1 MQADNF
7 LLSVCFRAIC
17 ININAA
23 ASCNHYSKTDWMGMS
38 GTNDFYYFWG
48 VNYLLIILGAVS
60 LGLGVAG
67 MFLPVL
73 PTTPFLLLTAWCWMK
88 GSPRLHAW
96 LMAHPKLGPY
106 IRDFQEHK
114 CINCGCKYCWPPLP
128 PELLFTY
135 CPSRPRNEHE
145 KAGPLLRGR
154 PGRFIYA
161 HLRIPEHR
169 RPRLPYR

>member
-1 MQADNF
+1 MAGK
-7 LLSVCFRAIC
+7 RR
-17 ININAA
+17 
-23 ASCNHYSKTDWMGMS
+23 
-38 GTNDFYYFWG
+38 TNDFCYFWG

-88 GSPRLHAW
+88 GSPRLHVW

-114 CINCGCKYCWPPLP
+114 CISRRVKAVSVTTLWLTIALSIILVRPLW
-128 PELLFTY
+128 
-135 CPSRPRNEHE
+135 
-145 KAGPLLRGR
+145 
-154 PGRFIYA
+154 
-161 HLRIPEHR
+161 LRIKKPVPDEETGPSNQILNTR
-169 RPRLPYR
+169 MKNYLCASTNSWASETPSSVQRTSYL

>member
-1 MQADNF
+1 M
-7 LLSVCFRAIC
+7 
-17 ININAA
+17 
-23 ASCNHYSKTDWMGMS
+23 K
-38 GTNDFYYFWG
+38 
-48 VNYLLIILGAVS
+48 NYLLIILGAVS

-114 CINCGCKYCWPPLP
+114 CI
-128 PELLFTY
+128 
-135 CPSRPRNEHE
+135 SRRV
-145 KAGPLLRGR
+145 KAVSVTTLWLTIALSI
-154 PGRFIYA
+154 FLV
-161 HLRIPEHR
+161 HQLSFKTKK
-169 RPRLPYR
+169 

>member
-23 ASCNHYSKTDWMGMS
+23 ASCNHYSKTDWMGTS
-38 GTNDFYYFWG
+38 GTNDFCYFWG

-88 GSPRLHAW
+88 GAPRLHAW

-114 CINCGCKYCWPPLP
+114 CISRRVKAVSVTTLWLTIALSIILVRPLW
-128 PELLFTY
+128 
-135 CPSRPRNEHE
+135 
-145 KAGPLLRGR
+145 
-154 PGRFIYA
+154 
-161 HLRIPEHR
+161 LRILLAAVAAGVTVHILSFKTKE
-169 RPRLPYR
+169 

>member
-1 MQADNF
+1 MAGK
-7 LLSVCFRAIC
+7 RR
-17 ININAA
+17 
-23 ASCNHYSKTDWMGMS
+23 
-38 GTNDFYYFWG
+38 TNDFCYFWG

-88 GSPRLHAW
+88 GAPRLHAW

-114 CINCGCKYCWPPLP
+114 CISRRVKAVSVTTLWLTIALSIILVRPLW
-128 PELLFTY
+128 
-135 CPSRPRNEHE
+135 
-145 KAGPLLRGR
+145 
-154 PGRFIYA
+154 
-161 HLRIPEHR
+161 LRILLAAIAAGVTVHI
-169 RPRLPYR
+169 LSFKTKK